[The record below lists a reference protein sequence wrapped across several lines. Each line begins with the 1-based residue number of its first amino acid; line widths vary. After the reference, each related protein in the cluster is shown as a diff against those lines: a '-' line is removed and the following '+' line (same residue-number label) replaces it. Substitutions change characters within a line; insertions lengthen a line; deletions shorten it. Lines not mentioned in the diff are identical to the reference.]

1 MKEEIIIPIK
11 IVKRGSVEIKISGNS
26 EERRVNKYLRR
37 ALAKAYKWEHDLACV
52 SDPDLYIFH
61 NKLSKRY
68 MMRILKLNNLSPK
81 IKKAIM
87 DGSFP
92 QNILLQ
98 DLIYK
103 ELPLL
108 WKEQERELLGDN

>member
-1 MKEEIIIPIK
+1 MKDEIIIPIK
-11 IVKRGSVEIKISGNS
+11 IVKRGSAKIKVLRNS
-26 EERRVNKYLRR
+26 EKQKINKFLRR
-37 ALAKAYKWEHDLACV
+37 ALAKAYKWESDLIIA
-52 SDPDLYIFH
+52 SDPDLYIFR

-68 MMRILKLNNLSPK
+68 MMRILKLINLSPK

-87 DGSFP
+87 NGSFP

-98 DLIYK
+98 DLICK

-108 WKEQERELLGDN
+108 WKDQERELLGD